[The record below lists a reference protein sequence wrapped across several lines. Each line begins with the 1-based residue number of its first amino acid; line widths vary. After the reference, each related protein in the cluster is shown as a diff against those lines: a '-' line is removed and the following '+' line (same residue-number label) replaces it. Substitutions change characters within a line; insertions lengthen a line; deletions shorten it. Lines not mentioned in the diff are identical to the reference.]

1 MPRPAVAISPPS
13 DIVLDVASAADPAQV
28 RAATE
33 RLAKLAADP
42 NATVGFA
49 DALAS
54 TKGLTPAK
62 TATAPAAVPGPAGL
76 ADARDSMSVSGP
88 HDKMKAYQKFEAVLL
103 QNFVES
109 ILPKDSELFGDKNSA
124 DIYRSMMAEQFANQ
138 LAKSGSLGIAKQI
151 MAAHPPA
158 SSRGAPTTSEG

>member
-1 MPRPAVAISPPS
+1 LAISPPS
-13 DIVLDVASAADPAQV
+13 DIVLDVASAADPAKV

-42 NATVGFA
+42 AATTAIFS

-54 TKGLTPAK
+54 TKSPTVAAS
-62 TATAPAAVPGPAGL
+62 TSTTAPSGF
-76 ADARDSMSVSGP
+76 ADARAKMTTSGS
-88 HDKMKAYQKFEAVLL
+88 HDKMKVYQKFEAILL

-151 MAAHPPA
+151 MAAHPPG
-158 SSRGAPTTSEG
+158 SSHVISNSSES

>member
-1 MPRPAVAISPPS
+1 VAISPPS
-13 DIVLDVASAADPAQV
+13 DIVLDVASAADPVKV

-42 NATVGFA
+42 SATANFS

-54 TKGLTPAK
+54 TKGSAVAGS
-62 TATAPAAVPGPAGL
+62 ATTMPPLPAAIAPSGF
-76 ADARDSMSVSGP
+76 ADARDHMATSGS
-88 HDKMKAYQKFEAVLL
+88 HDKLKAYQKFEAVLL

-124 DIYRSMMAEQFANQ
+124 EIYRSMMAEQFANQ

-158 SSRGAPTTSEG
+158 TSHGMPTSSES

>member
-1 MPRPAVAISPPS
+1 LAISPPS
-13 DIVLDVASAADPAQV
+13 DIVLDVASAADPAKV

-33 RLAKLAADP
+33 RLARLAADP
-42 NATVGFA
+42 AATTAGFSDALASIKSPAIAVTTSSSTTAPSGFA
-49 DALAS
+49 DARDRM
-54 TKGLTPAK
+54 
-62 TATAPAAVPGPAGL
+62 AT
-76 ADARDSMSVSGP
+76 SGS

-151 MAAHPPA
+151 MAAHPPG
-158 SSRGAPTTSEG
+158 SSHVLSNSSES

>member
-1 MPRPAVAISPPS
+1 LAISPPS
-13 DIVLDVASAADPAQV
+13 DIVLDVASAADPAKV

-33 RLAKLAADP
+33 RLAKLASDP
-42 NATVGFA
+42 AATANFS
-49 DALAS
+49 DALVSTKSLSSASPSMASAS
-54 TKGLTPAK
+54 TPTGFS
-62 TATAPAAVPGPAGL
+62 
-76 ADARDSMSVSGP
+76 DARDKMAVSGP

-151 MAAHPPA
+151 MAAHPPG
-158 SSRGAPTTSEG
+158 SSHVAPTITEI

>member
-1 MPRPAVAISPPS
+1 MAISPPS
-13 DIVLDVASAADPAQV
+13 DIVLDVASAADPAKV

-42 NATVGFA
+42 TATISFS

-54 TKGLTPAK
+54 TKSPAVTGSSTPAPT
-62 TATAPAAVPGPAGL
+62 TAAPAGF
-76 ADARDSMSVSGP
+76 ADARDRMTTAGP
-88 HDKMKAYQKFEAVLL
+88 HDKLKAYQKFEAVLL

-109 ILPKDSELFGDKNSA
+109 ILPKDDELFGDKNSA

-151 MAAHPPA
+151 MAAHPPGSQPTA
-158 SSRGAPTTSEG
+158 PISSES